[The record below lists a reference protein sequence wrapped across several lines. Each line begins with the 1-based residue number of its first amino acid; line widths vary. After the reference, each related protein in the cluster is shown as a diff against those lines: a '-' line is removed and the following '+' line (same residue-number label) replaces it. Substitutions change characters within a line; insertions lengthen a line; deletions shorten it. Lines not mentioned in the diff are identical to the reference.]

1 MKIIQV
7 IDLDGTTVKVDETN
21 PSEPKIVAALQ
32 FDVATRKA
40 VPIAEVA
47 ELIFAKPLNAN
58 VEAVCIGY
66 KGVDGK
72 HYGLVDDMF
81 APVEPTPEPAP
92 VEPTP
97 EPAPVEPTP
106 EPAPVERNGFIELTI
121 PSDYAGN
128 PELKIRPRDGEGDNF
143 NQNELYNGADLN
155 NGIYAALGDNNVY
168 HFTHVAVD
176 GEGVHTL
183 RADKVYREPLGM
195 SMPVQ
200 FGTSADVMEYMATLD
215 RTPALL
221 DGLSYTGGMFR
232 IDALPNNHIRSSLTA
247 LDHL

>member
-21 PSEPKIVAALQ
+21 PSEPKIVSALQ
-32 FDVATRKA
+32 FDLAMRKNVA
-40 VPIAEVA
+40 IGDIS
-47 ELIFAKPLNAN
+47 ELVFAKPVNAN

-66 KGVDGK
+66 KGTDGK
-72 HYGLVDDMF
+72 YYGLVDAMF
-81 APVEPTPEPAP
+81 
-92 VEPTP
+92 
-97 EPAPVEPTP
+97 APVEPTP

-155 NGIYAALGDNNVY
+155 NGIYATLGDNNVY

-183 RADKVYREPLGM
+183 RADKVYRAPLGK

-200 FGTSADVMEYMATLD
+200 FGTSADVMERSVSLGKTGAS
-215 RTPALL
+215 
-221 DGLSYTGGMFR
+221 DGLDYTGATFTVAVQRG
-232 IDALPNNHIRSSLTA
+232 LHITNVLTI

>member
-21 PSEPKIVAALQ
+21 PSEPKIVSALQ
-32 FDVATRKA
+32 FDLAMRKNVAIGD
-40 VPIAEVA
+40 IAELV
-47 ELIFAKPLNAN
+47 FAKPVNAN

-66 KGVDGK
+66 KGTDGK

-92 VEPTP
+92 VK
-97 EPAPVEPTP
+97 
-106 EPAPVERNGFIELTI
+106 RNGFIELTI

-155 NGIYAALGDNNVY
+155 NGIYATLGDNNVY

-183 RADKVYREPLGM
+183 RADKVYRAPSGM

-200 FGTSADVMEYMATLD
+200 FGTSADVMERSVSLGKTGVS
-215 RTPALL
+215 
-221 DGLSYTGGMFR
+221 DGLDYVGSTFR
-232 IDALPNNHIRSSLTA
+232 VDVQQGLHITNALII

>member
-21 PSEPKIVAALQ
+21 PSEPKIVSALQ
-32 FDVATRKA
+32 FDLAMRKNVAIGD
-40 VPIAEVA
+40 IAELV
-47 ELIFAKPLNAN
+47 FAKPVNAN

-66 KGVDGK
+66 KGTDGK

-92 VEPTP
+92 VK
-97 EPAPVEPTP
+97 
-106 EPAPVERNGFIELTI
+106 RNGFIELTI

-155 NGIYAALGDNNVY
+155 NGIYATLGDNNVY

-183 RADKVYREPLGM
+183 RADKVYREPLGE

-200 FGTSADVMEYMATLD
+200 FGTSADVMERSVSLANTH
-215 RTPALL
+215 PIN
-221 DGLSYTGGMFR
+221 DGLDYIGSTFR
-232 IDALPNNHIRSSLTA
+232 VDAQQGLHITNVLV
-247 LDHL
+247 LVLVDHL

>member
-21 PSEPKIVAALQ
+21 PSEPKIVSALQ
-32 FDVATRKA
+32 FDLAMRKNVAIGD
-40 VPIAEVA
+40 IAELV
-47 ELIFAKPLNAN
+47 FAKPVNAN

-66 KGVDGK
+66 KGTDGK

-81 APVEPTPEPAP
+81 AT
-92 VEPTP
+92 
-97 EPAPVEPTP
+97 VEPTP
-106 EPAPVERNGFIELTI
+106 EPAPVERNGFIELSI

-128 PELKIRPRDGEGDNF
+128 PELKIRPRDGKGDNF

-155 NGIYAALGDNNVY
+155 NGIYATLGDNNVY

-183 RADKVYREPLGM
+183 RADKVYRAPLGA

-200 FGTSADVMEYMATLD
+200 FGTSADVMERSISLGKTGQS
-215 RTPALL
+215 
-221 DGLSYTGGMFR
+221 DGLDYTGGIFIVAAQR
-232 IDALPNNHIRSSLTA
+232 GLHIINVLA
-247 LDHL
+247 ILDHL

>member
-21 PSEPKIVAALQ
+21 PSEPKIVSALQ
-32 FDVATRKA
+32 FDLAMRKNVAIGD
-40 VPIAEVA
+40 IAELV
-47 ELIFAKPLNAN
+47 FAKPVNAN

-66 KGVDGK
+66 KGTDGK
-72 HYGLVDDMF
+72 YYGLVDAMF

-92 VEPTP
+92 VK
-97 EPAPVEPTP
+97 
-106 EPAPVERNGFIELTI
+106 RNGFIELTI

-128 PELKIRPRDGEGDNF
+128 PELKIRPFDGEGDNF
-143 NQNELYNGADLN
+143 NKNELYNDADLN
-155 NGIYAALGDNNVY
+155 NGIYATLGDNNVY

-183 RADKVYREPLGM
+183 RADKVYRAPLGA

-200 FGTSADVMEYMATLD
+200 FGTSADVMQRSVSLANTH
-215 RTPALL
+215 PVN
-221 DGLSYTGGMFR
+221 DGLDYVGSTFR
-232 IDALPNNHIRSSLTA
+232 VDVQQGLHITNVLLL

>member
-92 VEPTP
+92 VE
-97 EPAPVEPTP
+97 
-106 EPAPVERNGFIELTI
+106 RNGFIELTI

-128 PELKIRPRDGEGDNF
+128 PELKIRPLDGEGDDF

-155 NGIYAALGDNNVY
+155 NGIYATLGDNNVY

-183 RADKVYREPLGM
+183 RADKVYREPLGA

-200 FGTSADVMEYMATLD
+200 FGTSADVMERSVSLANTYPINAGLD
-215 RTPALL
+215 YVGSTFRVDTQQGLHISNAL
-221 DGLSYTGGMFR
+221 TV
-232 IDALPNNHIRSSLTA
+232 

>member
-92 VEPTP
+92 VE
-97 EPAPVEPTP
+97 
-106 EPAPVERNGFIELTI
+106 RNGFIELTI

-155 NGIYAALGDNNVY
+155 NGIYATLGDNNVY

-183 RADKVYREPLGM
+183 RADKVYREPLGA

-200 FGTSADVMEYMATLD
+200 FGTSADVMERSVSLD
-215 RTPALL
+215 KTGAS
-221 DGLSYTGGMFR
+221 DGLDYTGGTFR
-232 IDALPNNHIRSSLTA
+232 VDAQQGLHIINALTV

>member
-21 PSEPKIVAALQ
+21 PSEPKIVSALQ
-32 FDVATRKA
+32 FDLAMRKNVAIGD
-40 VPIAEVA
+40 IAELV
-47 ELIFAKPLNAN
+47 FAKPVNAN

-66 KGVDGK
+66 KGTDGK

-81 APVEPTPEPAP
+81 ATVEPTPEPAP
-92 VEPTP
+92 VK
-97 EPAPVEPTP
+97 
-106 EPAPVERNGFIELTI
+106 RNGFIELSI

-128 PELKIRPRDGEGDNF
+128 PELKIRPRDGKGDNF

-155 NGIYAALGDNNVY
+155 NGIYATLGDNNVY

-183 RADKVYREPLGM
+183 RADKVYRAPLGA

-200 FGTSADVMEYMATLD
+200 FGTSADVMERSISLGKTSQSDALD
-215 RTPALL
+215 
-221 DGLSYTGGMFR
+221 YTGGIFIVAAQR
-232 IDALPNNHIRSSLTA
+232 GLHISNVLA
-247 LDHL
+247 ILDHL

>member
-1 MKIIQV
+1 MQIIQV

-21 PSEPKIVAALQ
+21 PSEPKIVSALQ
-32 FDVATRKA
+32 FDLAMRKNVAIGD
-40 VPIAEVA
+40 IAELV
-47 ELIFAKPLNAN
+47 FAKPVNAN

-66 KGVDGK
+66 KGADGK
-72 HYGLVDDMF
+72 YYGKFNGLEEPMF
-81 APVEPTPEPAP
+81 APVEPTPEPS
-92 VEPTP
+92 
-97 EPAPVEPTP
+97 
-106 EPAPVERNGFIELTI
+106 PVERNGFIELSI

-155 NGIYAALGDNNVY
+155 NGIYATLGDNNVY

-183 RADKVYREPLGM
+183 RADKVYREPLGA

-200 FGTSADVMEYMATLD
+200 FGTSADVMERSVSLGKTSAS
-215 RTPALL
+215 
-221 DGLSYTGGMFR
+221 DGLDYTGGTFR
-232 IDALPNNHIRSSLTA
+232 VDARQGLHTTNTLTM

>member
-66 KGVDGK
+66 KGADGK

-81 APVEPTPEPAP
+81 
-92 VEPTP
+92 
-97 EPAPVEPTP
+97 APVEPTP

-155 NGIYAALGDNNVY
+155 NGIYATLGDNNVY

-176 GEGVHTL
+176 DEGVHTL
-183 RADKVYREPLGM
+183 RADKVYREPLGAF
-195 SMPVQ
+195 MPVQ
-200 FGTSADVMEYMATLD
+200 FGTSADVMERSVSLANTYHIN
-215 RTPALL
+215 
-221 DGLSYTGGMFR
+221 DGLDYVGGTFR
-232 IDALPNNHIRSSLTA
+232 VDTQQGSHISNVLTS

>member
-32 FDVATRKA
+32 FDLGVRKNVAIGD
-40 VPIAEVA
+40 IAELV
-47 ELIFAKPLNAN
+47 FAKPTNAN

-66 KGVDGK
+66 KGADGK

-92 VEPTP
+92 VE
-97 EPAPVEPTP
+97 
-106 EPAPVERNGFIELTI
+106 RKGFIELTI

-128 PELKIRPRDGEGDNF
+128 PELKIRPHDGKGDNF
-143 NQNELYNGADLN
+143 NQNELYNDADLR
-155 NGIYAALGDNNVY
+155 NGIYATLGDNNVY

-183 RADKVYREPLGM
+183 RADKVYREPLGA

-200 FGTSADVMEYMATLD
+200 FGTSADVMKRSVSLGKTG
-215 RTPALL
+215 TS
-221 DGLSYTGGMFR
+221 DGLDYPGGTFR
-232 IDALPNNHIRSSLTA
+232 VDAWQGLHTTSVLTI

>member
-1 MKIIQV
+1 MQIIQV

-21 PSEPKIVAALQ
+21 PSEPKIVSALQ
-32 FDVATRKA
+32 FDLAMRKNVAIGD
-40 VPIAEVA
+40 IAELV
-47 ELIFAKPLNAN
+47 FAKPVNAN

-92 VEPTP
+92 VK
-97 EPAPVEPTP
+97 
-106 EPAPVERNGFIELTI
+106 RNGFIELTI

-143 NQNELYNGADLN
+143 NQNELYKGADLN
-155 NGIYAALGDNNVY
+155 NGIYATLGDNNVY

-183 RADKVYREPLGM
+183 RADKVYREPLGA

-200 FGTSADVMEYMATLD
+200 FGTSADVMERSVSLAKTG
-215 RTPALL
+215 AL
-221 DGLSYTGGMFR
+221 DGLDYVGSTFR
-232 IDALPNNHIRSSLTA
+232 VDAQQGLHITDVLTS

>member
-72 HYGLVDDMF
+72 HYGLIDDMF

-92 VEPTP
+92 VK
-97 EPAPVEPTP
+97 
-106 EPAPVERNGFIELTI
+106 RNGFIELTI

-128 PELKIRPRDGEGDNF
+128 PELKIRPRDGKGDNF
-143 NQNELYNGADLN
+143 NQNELYAGADLN
-155 NGIYAALGDNNVY
+155 NGIYATLGDNNVY

-183 RADKVYREPLGM
+183 RADKVYREPLGA

-200 FGTSADVMEYMATLD
+200 FGTSADVMECSVSLANTY
-215 RTPALL
+215 PIN
-221 DGLSYTGGMFR
+221 DGLDYVGSTFR
-232 IDALPNNHIRSSLTA
+232 VDVQQGLHITNALTV

>member
-32 FDVATRKA
+32 FDLAMRKNVAIGD
-40 VPIAEVA
+40 IAELV
-47 ELIFAKPLNAN
+47 FAKPVNAN

-66 KGVDGK
+66 KGTDGK

-81 APVEPTPEPAP
+81 AT
-92 VEPTP
+92 
-97 EPAPVEPTP
+97 VEPTP
-106 EPAPVERNGFIELTI
+106 EPAPVERNGFIELSI

-155 NGIYAALGDNNVY
+155 NGIYATLGDNNVY

-183 RADKVYREPLGM
+183 RADKVYRAPLGA

-200 FGTSADVMEYMATLD
+200 FGTSADVMECSISLGKTGQS
-215 RTPALL
+215 
-221 DGLSYTGGMFR
+221 DGLDYVGSTFR
-232 IDALPNNHIRSSLTA
+232 VDVQQGLHITNALSI

>member
-1 MKIIQV
+1 MQIIQV

-21 PSEPKIVAALQ
+21 PSEPKIVSALQ
-32 FDVATRKA
+32 FYLAMRKA

-66 KGVDGK
+66 KGTDGK

-92 VEPTP
+92 VK
-97 EPAPVEPTP
+97 
-106 EPAPVERNGFIELTI
+106 RNGFIELTI

-128 PELKIRPRDGEGDNF
+128 PELKIRPRNGEGDNF

-155 NGIYAALGDNNVY
+155 NGIYATLGDNNVY

-176 GEGVHTL
+176 DEGVHTL
-183 RADKVYREPLGM
+183 RADKVYREPLGA

-200 FGTSADVMEYMATLD
+200 FGTSADVIERSVSLANTY
-215 RTPALL
+215 PIN
-221 DGLSYTGGMFR
+221 DGLAYVGSTFR
-232 IDALPNNHIRSSLTA
+232 VDAPQGLHITNALTILA
-247 LDHL
+247 HL